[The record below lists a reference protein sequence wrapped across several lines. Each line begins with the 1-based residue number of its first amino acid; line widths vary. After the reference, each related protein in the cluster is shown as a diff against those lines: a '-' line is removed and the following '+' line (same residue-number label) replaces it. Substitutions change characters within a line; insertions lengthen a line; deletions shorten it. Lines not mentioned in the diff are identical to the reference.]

1 MITINGVAC
10 AVPITSLQRGETREY
25 KYDLLAEDGTRRFEI
40 RARYRTFTVEFGSLN
55 QREYDAL
62 RRAAATGDVL
72 RVTLPDGQ
80 EEVTFDAQVELGADA
95 LGFVESDG
103 TNRWD
108 GLTLTVTGV
117 QPLEDGQ

>member
-1 MITINGVAC
+1 MITINGVVC
-10 AVPITSLQRGETREY
+10 AVPIASLQRGETREY
-25 KYDLLAEDGTRRFEI
+25 KYDLIAEDGTRRYEI
-40 RARYRTFTVEFGSLN
+40 RARYRTFEVEFGSLN

-80 EEVTFDAQVELGADA
+80 EEVTFDARVELGADA

-108 GLTLTVTGV
+108 GLTLTITGV
-117 QPLEDGQ
+117 QPLEDGR